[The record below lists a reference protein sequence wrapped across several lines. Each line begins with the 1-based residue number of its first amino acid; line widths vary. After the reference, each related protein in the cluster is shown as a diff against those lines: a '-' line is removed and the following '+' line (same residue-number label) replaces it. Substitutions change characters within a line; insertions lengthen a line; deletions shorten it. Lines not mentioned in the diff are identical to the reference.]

1 MGTKGDYVENSLES
15 TETTE
20 KELGTITISQKGGR
34 IIGVYGI
41 ATIETATAGEGT
53 AAIFR
58 LSSDDIDISPAK
70 FPAQVIYGPA
80 GTLAD
85 NAHEFTPK
93 IIPVNIPVKGKAE
106 IKCHMKLTKAQTG
119 DCRGLVGIIYE

>member
-1 MGTKGDYVENSLES
+1 MTHGDYVEDSLNS

-20 KELGTITISQKGGR
+20 TELGTITLSQKASR
-34 IIGVYGI
+34 IIGIYGI

-58 LSSDDIDISPAK
+58 LSSEDVDLAPCK

-93 IIPVNIPVKGKAE
+93 IIPVNIPVRGQTR
-106 IKCHMKLTKAQTG
+106 IKCYMKLTKAQTG